1 MIMKKYISPRIEEI
15 KMKADVIA
23 TSMDST
29 HDQEGWTPGGGFA
42 PDRYGRGRYDAEYD
56 LY

>member
-1 MIMKKYISPRIEEI
+1 MKKYISPRIEEI

-23 TSMDST
+23 TSFEGT
-29 HDQEGWTPGGGFA
+29 HESQGYGPAGGFA

-56 LY
+56 IY